1 MGLPFALGTDGFF
14 TLTTRR
20 KDNVVIDETHHALLT
35 DFGLSKVSL
44 KTLFL
49 LESSEQ
55 FFLELEKELW

>member
-1 MGLPFALGTDGFF
+1 MGFF
-14 TLTTRR
+14 TFTTRR

-44 KTLFL
+44 NALFL

-55 FFLELEKELW
+55 FFLELEKEQ